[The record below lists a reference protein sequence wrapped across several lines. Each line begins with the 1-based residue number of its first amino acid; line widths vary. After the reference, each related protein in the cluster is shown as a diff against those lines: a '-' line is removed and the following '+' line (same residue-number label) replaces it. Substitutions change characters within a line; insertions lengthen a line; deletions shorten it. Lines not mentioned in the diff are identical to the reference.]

1 MKIHHLK
8 KSAIFTFA
16 EQKIC
21 ENIPIHSRFMIVIIS
36 FYITNPCFTWQ
47 KIARFTFLNNSV
59 RYMGGGT
66 Q

>member
-36 FYITNPCFTWQ
+36 FYITWQ